1 MMMSD
6 LQNNEN
12 APQDVP
18 RQTAD
23 TGVDAMDEWSQA
35 MAEQQQA
42 TLANAEQDAQAHGNV
57 FKPLAGTVPAPAKA
71 FDIDLIKDIPVQLSV
86 ELGRARIT
94 IRDLLQLSQGSVVEL
109 SNLAGEPMDI
119 LINGFL
125 IAQGEVVVVG
135 DHYGV
140 RLTDIV
146 TPSERLS
153 RLSAKR

>member
-1 MMMSD
+1 MSD

-12 APQDVP
+12 TPQDVP

-42 TLANAEQDAQAHGNV
+42 ILANAEQDAQAHGNV
-57 FKPLAGTVPAPAKA
+57 FKPLAGTVPVPAKA

-94 IRDLLQLSQGSVVEL
+94 IRELLQLSQGSVVEL

>member
-1 MMMSD
+1 MPD

-12 APQDVP
+12 VPQDESL
-18 RQTAD
+18 QTAD

-42 TLANAEQDAQAHGNV
+42 TLTTAEQDGQHDNV
-57 FKPLAGTVPAPAKA
+57 FKPLAGVAPAPANGV
-71 FDIDLIKDIPVQLSV
+71 DIDIIKDIPVQLSV